1 MDDHANPPALPLS
14 GVRILDLTVMTAG
27 PMGTMMLA
35 DLGADVV
42 KIEEISQ
49 GDLSRNL
56 GTVFV
61 AGESAQFLSQNRN
74 KRSVRLD
81 LKNPRG
87 REAFLRMVR
96 QADVLTENFRPG
108 TLDRL
113 GLGYEVLKREKP
125 DLILASVSAFGQSG
139 PYAHLP
145 ANDPVVQALSGL
157 MAMTGEPGGPPAR
170 IGNPYPDFGGAMVL
184 AFGIVTALL
193 HRNRTGQGQRI
204 STSLLE
210 GAIFASIP
218 RDGETLI
225 TGAAP
230 PRLGSAHPTFV
241 PYQNFRAGDG
251 EWFFLSCFT
260 EKFWRALCAALDR
273 PEWAQDPRFARNPDR
288 CANRDILIPM
298 LEARF
303 AEEGRQT
310 WLDRLGRHEVPAAP
324 IQDLH
329 EALRRD
335 PQVRHNAVLVTQE
348 HPTAGRIESLAAPI
362 RMEATPAA
370 YRRPPPILGEHSV
383 EVLAEFGFS
392 RAEIAAL
399 MEAGA
404 ARGPEQAAGAGSATP
419 RKEQAATPERQVSA

>member
-1 MDDHANPPALPLS
+1 MHPL
-14 GVRILDLTVMTAG
+14 
-27 PMGTMMLA
+27 
-35 DLGADVV
+35 
-42 KIEEISQ
+42 
-49 GDLSRNL
+49 
-56 GTVFV
+56 
-61 AGESAQFLSQNRN
+61 
-74 KRSVRLD
+74 
-81 LKNPRG
+81 G
-87 REAFLRMVR
+87 RETFLRMVLK
-96 QADVLTENFRPG
+96 ADVVAENLRPC

-113 GLGYEVLKREKP
+113 GIGYEALKQQRP
-125 DLILASVSAFGQSG
+125 DIILASISAFGQSG

-170 IGNPYPDFGGAMVL
+170 IGNPYPDFGAAMVL

-204 STSLLE
+204 STSLLD

-251 EWFFLSCFT
+251 EWFFLACFT
-260 EKFWRALCAALDR
+260 EKFWRSLCAAVDR
-273 PEWAQDPRFARNPDR
+273 PEWAQDPRFLRNPDR
-288 CANRDILIPM
+288 CTNRDILIPL

-303 AEEGRQT
+303 AEETRQV
-310 WLDRLGRHEVPAAP
+310 WLDRLGYHEVPAAP

-335 PQVRHNAVLVTQE
+335 PQVRHNGVLITQE

-362 RMEATPAA
+362 RMESTPAA
-370 YRRPPPILGEHSV
+370 YRRPPPILGQHSA
-383 EVLAEFGFS
+383 EVLAEFGFGD
-392 RAEIAAL
+392 AEIAAL
-399 MEAGA
+399 MGAGA
-404 ARGPEQAAGAGSATP
+404 ARGAEQADAGPTP
-419 RKEQAATPERQVSA
+419 PHKEQAVAPRHRVRLKAAASKKGSPS